1 MTGVLARAESVSLQ
15 TDPFPHLL
23 IDNALD
29 PETYTSLAALFP
41 SLDDVNRRGRRI
53 QNNHLY
59 LLSAPEVISNP
70 QIAEAWRAFFR
81 YHVSAAF
88 WRDAL
93 PLVKEHLLTIHP
105 DLEALAGR
113 AIEDFRV
120 AIRQKSSE
128 FTEEISLDC
137 QFGVNSPV
145 TRGSSVR
152 SAHVDHPTK
161 LFNALLYCRA
171 PEDDTPGGDL
181 VLYRC
186 TGTPAYSNGSS
197 ILPTRIVAAKRI
209 AYRANRLVL
218 FLNSPWSVHGVA
230 PRPRT
235 PHVRR
240 YINFLCEFRQPLF
253 EIERAS
259 ASTRYFE
266 AARTILRR
274 RPSRSAQHEEVE
286 EVI

>member
-1 MTGVLARAESVSLQ
+1 MTSVLARARRLSLQ

-23 IDNALD
+23 LDDALD
-29 PETYTSLAALFP
+29 PEGYAALAAQFP

-53 QNNHLY
+53 ENNHLY
-59 LLSAPEVISNP
+59 LLSAPDVLANA
-70 QIAEAWRAFFR
+70 QIAPSWHEFFR

-93 PLVKEHLLTIHP
+93 PLVKSHLLTIHP
-105 DLEALAGR
+105 GLEELAER
-113 AIEDFRV
+113 PLEEFRV
-120 AIRQKSSE
+120 GVRDKGAA

-171 PEDDTPGGDL
+171 PDDDTPGGDL

-230 PRPRT
+230 PRPPT

-259 ASTRYFE
+259 TSTRFLE
-266 AARTILRR
+266 TALTLLRR
-274 RPSRSAQHEEVE
+274 RPAPPEMV
-286 EVI
+286 V